1 MSENTDSMN
10 QWMDEATYAF
20 LKEKL
25 GVNAFKEV
33 GNFHIHIKEDAKR
46 SDRLKAAVL
55 VCPAGLYRLE
65 EDGSVSVSEDG
76 CLECGTCK
84 IACGDDAIEWRYPDA
99 MCGVQY
105 RFG

>member
-1 MSENTDSMN
+1 MSETSDAR
-10 QWMDEATYAF
+10 QAWLDDALYAL

-25 GVNAFKEV
+25 GADAFKEV
-33 GNFHIHIKEDAKR
+33 GEFHIRIHDGAEATER
-46 SDRLKAAVL
+46 MRKAIL
-55 VCPAGLYRLE
+55 VCPAGLYKLDA
-65 EDGSVSVSEDG
+65 DGKVVVSEDG

-84 IACGDDAIEWRYPDA
+84 IACGDDVLDWRYPDA